1 MARALALALTLSLV
15 VAAGAQPAHWSGV
28 GTVMALL
35 PAPSPL
41 HATRPVVVLDH
52 EPIPGLMDERMSMPF
67 IVSSATLFG
76 DLKIGERV
84 AFELVDTP
92 GALLVVRLDRL
103 AR

>member
-1 MARALALALTLSLV
+1 MRVRVGVALLLAVIAT
-15 VAAGAQPAHWSGV
+15 AEAQATRWSGV
-28 GTVMALL
+28 GVIRAML

-41 HATRPVVVLDH
+41 HATRPVVVLEH
-52 EPIPGLMDERMSMPF
+52 EPIHGLMEEKMSMPF
-67 IVSSATLFG
+67 IVDSVALFG

-103 AR
+103 R

>member
-1 MARALALALTLSLV
+1 MA
-15 VAAGAQPAHWSGV
+15 
-28 GTVMALL
+28 ML

-41 HATRPVVVLDH
+41 HATRPVVVLEH
-52 EPIPGLMDERMSMPF
+52 EPIQGLMEEKMSMPF
-67 IVSSATLFG
+67 IVDSAALFG

-103 AR
+103 RR

>member
-1 MARALALALTLSLV
+1 MLSA
-15 VAAGAQPAHWSGV
+15 VAAAEAQPARWSGV
-28 GTVMALL
+28 GTVVALL

-41 HATRPVVVLDH
+41 HATRPVIVLDH
-52 EPIPGLMDERMSMPF
+52 EPISGLMEQRMSMPF

-92 GALLVVRLDRL
+92 GVLLVVRLDRL